1 MSLLSSAPLRATAR
15 TTTHLT
21 AHAYASKMCS
31 KCSHRQILARPDTTL
46 FHKVKQTVFLL
57 RRQNFA
63 GRPIHIYS
71 FSNDRSK
78 NTNVLSSFVMNSRLP
93 MQTICVAKPHILLK
107 QRRRS
112 HPRSPHQ
119 EKNSHSSCK
128 LAKKRSR
135 K

>member
-1 MSLLSSAPLRATAR
+1 MLWDFACINTKSLRAKRNSKKHTR
-15 TTTHLT
+15 IL
-21 AHAYASKMCS
+21 HALS
-31 KCSHRQILARPDTTL
+31 R
-46 FHKVKQTVFLL
+46 
-57 RRQNFA
+57 FA
-63 GRPIHIYS
+63 AKPIHIYS

-119 EKNSHSSCK
+119 EKNSHSSRK